1 MPQLFHI
8 IGRLWLS
15 HATAMARVPGPR
27 VGRPSALWRGAR
39 ARMVR
44 AHMKVSRLLLVL
56 AFIGIS
62 SLALAVSVGSTS
74 FGLMTILGAVFGAGP
89 TDSGAQ
95 VVREVILDLRLPRAL
110 NAFSTGGMLAL
121 AGVLMQVLLRNPLA
135 DPYVLGISGG
145 AAVAAL
151 GAMLL
156 GLGGVLIDWS
166 AGMGALGATL
176 LVFALAHARGGWT
189 PQRLLLNG
197 VVVASGCT
205 AMVSLMLALGE
216 ESRLRGMLFW
226 LMGDL
231 SFSEFSPASLVIL
244 LLFGILAMAGARSL
258 NVLARG
264 DIESQSLG
272 LALRPARV
280 ALFLATATLTATA
293 VTTAGG
299 IGFIGLV
306 TPHLVRLLAGS
317 NHRVVVPAS
326 ILLGGSLLTL
336 ADTLA
341 RVAAA
346 PRVLPVGALTAIIG
360 VPLFLILLRRERH
373 ITF

>member
-1 MPQLFHI
+1 
-8 IGRLWLS
+8 
-15 HATAMARVPGPR
+15 
-27 VGRPSALWRGAR
+27 
-39 ARMVR
+39 
-44 AHMKVSRLLLVL
+44 MKASRLLLLL

-62 SLALAVSVGSTS
+62 SLTLAVSVGSTNFS
-74 FGLMTILGAVFGAGP
+74 VKTILTGLLGHGGAGVDTMAAGNIAP
-89 TDSGAQ
+89 GNIGPRLGAPSDSPQ
-95 VVREVILDLRLPRAL
+95 LVREVILDLRLPRAL
-110 NAFSTGGMLAL
+110 NAFSTGGLLAL

-156 GLGGVLIDWS
+156 GLGGLFIDWS
-166 AGMGALGATL
+166 AGLGALGATL

-205 AMVSLMLALGE
+205 AIVSLMLALGD

-231 SFSEFSPASLVIL
+231 SFSAFSPAALAIL
-244 LLFGILAMAGARSL
+244 LIIGFFATAGARSL

-272 LALRPARV
+272 LALRPARI
-280 ALFLATATLTATA
+280 ALFCATATLTATA

-306 TPHLVRLLAGS
+306 TPHLVRLVAGS

-341 RVAAA
+341 RIAAA
-346 PRVLPVGALTAIIG
+346 PRELPVGALTALIG
-360 VPLFLILLRRERH
+360 VPLFLILLRRERR

>member
-1 MPQLFHI
+1 
-8 IGRLWLS
+8 
-15 HATAMARVPGPR
+15 
-27 VGRPSALWRGAR
+27 
-39 ARMVR
+39 
-44 AHMKVSRLLLVL
+44 MKASRLLLLL
-56 AFIGIS
+56 ALIAIS
-62 SLALAVSVGSTS
+62 SLMLAVSVGSTNY
-74 FGLMTILGAVFGAGP
+74 GLKTLASALVAHGGSEPGAAAGP
-89 TDSGAQ
+89 GSLVRQ
-95 VVREVILDLRLPRAL
+95 VIFELRLPRAL
-110 NAFSTGGMLAL
+110 NAFSTGGLLAL

-151 GAMLL
+151 AAMLL
-156 GLGGVLIDWS
+156 GLGSLFIDWA
-166 AGMGALGATL
+166 AGVGALGATV

-205 AMVSLMLALGE
+205 AVVSLMLALGD

-231 SFSEFSPASLVIL
+231 SFSDFSPAALGMLLVI
-244 LLFGILAMAGARSL
+244 GIFAAAGARSL

-264 DIESQSLG
+264 EVESQSLG
-272 LALRPARV
+272 LPLMPSRI
-280 ALFLATATLTATA
+280 ALFCATAALTATA

-299 IGFIGLV
+299 VGFIGLV
-306 TPHLVRLLAGS
+306 TPHLVRLVAGS

-326 ILLGGSLLTL
+326 ILLGGTLLTL

-341 RVAAA
+341 RIAAA
-346 PRVLPVGALTAIIG
+346 PRMLPVGALTALIG
-360 VPLFLILLRRERH
+360 VPLFLILLRRERRV
-373 ITF
+373 TF

>member
-1 MPQLFHI
+1 
-8 IGRLWLS
+8 
-15 HATAMARVPGPR
+15 
-27 VGRPSALWRGAR
+27 
-39 ARMVR
+39 
-44 AHMKVSRLLLVL
+44 
-56 AFIGIS
+56 
-62 SLALAVSVGSTS
+62 
-74 FGLMTILGAVFGAGP
+74 
-89 TDSGAQ
+89 
-95 VVREVILDLRLPRAL
+95 
-110 NAFSTGGMLAL
+110 LAL

-156 GLGGVLIDWS
+156 GFGGLFIDWA
-166 AGMGALGATL
+166 AGIGALGATV

-205 AMVSLMLALGE
+205 AVVSLMLALGD

-231 SFSEFSPASLVIL
+231 SFSDFSPAALGILLVI
-244 LLFGILAMAGARSL
+244 GIFAAAGARSL

-264 DIESQSLG
+264 EVESQSLG
-272 LALRPARV
+272 LPLMPARI
-280 ALFLATATLTATA
+280 ALFCATAALTATA

-299 IGFIGLV
+299 VGFIGLV
-306 TPHLVRLLAGS
+306 TPHLVRLVAGS

-341 RVAAA
+341 RIAAA
-346 PRVLPVGALTAIIG
+346 PRMLPVGALTALIG
-360 VPLFLILLRRERH
+360 VPLFLILLRRERRV
-373 ITF
+373 TF

>member
-1 MPQLFHI
+1 ML
-8 IGRLWLS
+8 GLASLS
-15 HATAMARVPGPR
+15 IA
-27 VGRPSALWRGAR
+27 
-39 ARMVR
+39 
-44 AHMKVSRLLLVL
+44 
-56 AFIGIS
+56 I
-62 SLALAVSVGSTS
+62 SVGSTDL
-74 FGLMTILGAVFGAGP
+74 GMARILPALVHSGTAMSPESADTTALIREIVF
-89 TDSGAQ
+89 
-95 VVREVILDLRLPRAL
+95 DLRLPRAL
-110 NAFSTGGMLAL
+110 NAFSTGGLLAL

-156 GLGGVLIDWS
+156 GLGGIIIDWA
-166 AGMGALGATL
+166 AGTGALAATL
-176 LVFALAHARGGWT
+176 VVFALAHARGGWT

-197 VVVASGCT
+197 VVVASGC
-205 AMVSLMLALGE
+205 AAVVSLMLALGD

-231 SFSEFSPASLVIL
+231 SSVQFSPGAVLT
-244 LLFGILAMAGARSL
+244 LAIVGALAVAGARSL

-264 DIESQSLG
+264 DVESQSLG
-272 LALRPARV
+272 LALRPARIS
-280 ALFLATATLTATA
+280 LFCATAVLTAMA

-306 TPHLVRLLAGS
+306 TPHLVRLIAGS
-317 NHRVVVPAS
+317 NHRIVVPAS

-341 RVAAA
+341 RSVAA
-346 PRVLPVGALTAIIG
+346 PRELPVGALTALIG
-360 VPLFLILLRRERH
+360 VPLFLILLRRERR

>member
-1 MPQLFHI
+1 MKASRILPLLFM
-8 IGRLWLS
+8 LAVLS
-15 HATAMARVPGPR
+15 
-27 VGRPSALWRGAR
+27 
-39 ARMVR
+39 
-44 AHMKVSRLLLVL
+44 LLL
-56 AFIGIS
+56 AIS
-62 SLALAVSVGSTS
+62 AGSTPLRLETVV
-74 FGLMTILGAVFGAGP
+74 GTLLGDQDP
-89 TDSGAQ
+89 I
-95 VVREVILDLRLPRAL
+95 VREVIFGLRLPRAL
-110 NAFSTGGMLAL
+110 NAFSTGGLLAL

-135 DPYVLGISGG
+135 DPFVLGISGG

-156 GLGGVLIDWS
+156 GFGGLIIDWA
-166 AGMGALGATL
+166 AGSGALGATL

-197 VVVASGCT
+197 VVVASGC
-205 AMVSLMLALGE
+205 AAVVSLMLALGD

-231 SFSEFSPASLVIL
+231 SFSQFSPVALAL
-244 LLFGILAMAGARSL
+244 LLAVGACATAGARSL

-264 DIESQSLG
+264 EIESQSLG
-272 LALRPARV
+272 VALAPARI
-280 ALFLATATLTATA
+280 ALFCATAALTATA

-306 TPHLVRLLAGS
+306 TPHLVRLMAGS
-317 NHRVVVPAS
+317 NHRIVVPAS
-326 ILLGGSLLTL
+326 ILLGGTLLTL

-341 RVAAA
+341 RVAVP
-346 PRVLPVGALTAIIG
+346 PRQLPVGALTALIG
-360 VPLFLILLRRERH
+360 VPLFLILMRRERR